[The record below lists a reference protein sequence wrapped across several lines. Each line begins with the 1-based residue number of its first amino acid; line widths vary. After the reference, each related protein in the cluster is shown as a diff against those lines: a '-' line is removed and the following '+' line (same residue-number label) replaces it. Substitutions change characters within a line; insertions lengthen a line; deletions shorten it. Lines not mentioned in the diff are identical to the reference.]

1 MMNYQD
7 LFLKTIIKL
16 VILGQE
22 KENKFNAI
30 ELNDEDLLDVAGGF
44 KKQSRLN
51 LKSEQTKRCN
61 KCSRIFSTAQGSTCQ
76 RGRLRHSSGRGRHRR
91 FLCRFL

>member
-1 MMNYQD
+1 MS
-7 LFLKTIIKL
+7 
-16 VILGQE
+16 E

-61 KCSRIFSTAQGSTCQ
+61 KCSKIFSTAQGSTCP
-76 RGRLRHSSGRGRHRR
+76 
-91 FLCRFL
+91 FCRKDNNIMMC